1 MASSCRIFREE
12 PLLPQVLPEDS
23 SAPDLSS

>member
-1 MASSCRIFREE
+1 MGCSCRTFREE